1 MWRKKAQF
9 VLLTAALGL
18 FASSPGLGQ
27 TITSSVVGHV
37 SDASGAAVP
46 GAAIMVTN
54 QGTGI
59 SVGTVTDSAGAYS
72 VPNLFAGTYAV
83 TASKEGFETYK
94 VTGIVVQASST
105 VRQDAALHVG
115 TTRQEITVAGV
126 GTAGAHGF
134 RHLGRNAY
142 GNADRRLAACGAGHR
157 YAAFAGPRRADRLGI
172 FEPPNRR
179 GNPLGWHQLYAQ
191 RHRGGRLRQ
200 RRCCVFLQPGPGE
213 PSGCQLTPGV

>member
-1 MWRKKAQF
+1 MWRKRAQF

-115 TTRQEITVAGV
+115 TTVRKSPLPGRHRWCTRIPPPWKERLRQ
-126 GTAGAHGF
+126 
-134 RHLGRNAY
+134 
-142 GNADRRLAACGAGHR
+142 RRSQTCR
-157 YAAFAGPRRADRLGI
+157 SRCRPSIRCFPGPRRADCV
-172 FEPPNRR
+172 EQDDERR
-179 GNPLGWHQLYAQ
+179 
-191 RHRGGRLRQ
+191 R
-200 RRCCVFLQPGPGE
+200 
-213 PSGCQLTPGV
+213 T